1 MPDRGRTVLI
11 AIGGIAALGF
21 AAGVIA
27 LFVRWERNGKE
38 QRLPLGLLGLLVVEA
53 TLYADQNA
61 LPRGLFHP
69 GSGSTQ
75 LRLPE
80 VYITLA
86 LIARLIVRGKPK
98 RIGLAAGLWLAFA
111 AWMALSAVVGFL
123 NQNST
128 SQILYEGKVIVY
140 IVGGFALAAGVPV
153 RRYLDSGGL
162 YRLGA
167 LVVACASLLDVMT
180 IAKFSVNTNIP
191 LLPLQSFGGI
201 GNETAAIFIAVGAMC
216 FLVRLASGSC
226 RLRHVLALIP
236 IIATVVLASER
247 AVLFNMLTVI
257 GVILLGMFFGIRRG
271 VVRRFQV
278 HSGQVIL
285 GVLAAIAVATVVVVG
300 PAALDNRAPNIP
312 LASSF
317 QTLFHSQGKQESAQD
332 RLNLAASAEAMIPQH
347 PLIGWGLG
355 VEFFYY
361 ETGTRSEQQ
370 VAYAHNIVLDLWL
383 RAGIIGV
390 LLFFAP
396 FLLSITDGVRVWR
409 RHSDPETAAL
419 ALALIGILAGL
430 LLTAFLE
437 PMIDEY
443 RLATLFGLSLGM
455 LRATVT
461 QTHLGTTMLV
471 NRSGSTRER
480 VAAGDGTQDKA
491 SGDMAWR

>member
-1 MPDRGRTVLI
+1 MLI
-11 AIGGIAALGF
+11 ALAGVVALGL
-21 AAGVIA
+21 AVAVVA
-27 LFVRWERNGKE
+27 LFVRWEREGKE

-69 GSGSTQ
+69 GSGATQ

-80 VYITLA
+80 IYITLA
-86 LIARLIVRGKPK
+86 LVARLIARGRPK
-98 RIGLAAGLWLAFA
+98 RIGLSAGLWLAFA
-111 AWMALSAVVGFL
+111 AWIALGAVVGFL

-128 SQILYEGKVIVY
+128 SQILYEAKVIVY
-140 IVGGFALAAGVPV
+140 IVGGYALAAGVPV

-167 LVVACASLLDVMT
+167 LCIACASLLDLMT
-180 IAKFSVNTNIP
+180 IGKVTVNTNIP

-201 GNETAAIFIAVGAMC
+201 GNETAAIYIAVGAMW
-216 FLVRLASGSC
+216 FLVRLASGSV
-226 RLRHVLALIP
+226 RLRHVLALVP
-236 IIATVVLASER
+236 LIAAVVLASER

-257 GVILLGMFFGIRRG
+257 GVILIGTFFGIRRG

-278 HSGQVIL
+278 GSGQVIL
-285 GVLAAIAVATVVVVG
+285 AVLAVIAIATVVVVG
-300 PAALDNRAPNIP
+300 PAALENRAPKVP

-317 QTLFHSQGKQESAQD
+317 QQLFHSQGKQESAQD
-332 RLNLAASAEAMIPQH
+332 RLNLAASAESMIPQH

-355 VEFFYY
+355 VEFLYY
-361 ETGTRSEQQ
+361 ETGTRSEQE

-383 RAGIIGV
+383 RTGIIGV

-396 FLLSITDGVRVWR
+396 FGLSMVEGVRVWR
-409 RHSDPETAAL
+409 RHPDPETAAL
-419 ALALIGILAGL
+419 ALALVAVLAGL

-461 QTHLGTTMLV
+461 QMHLGPSMLV
-471 NRSGSTRER
+471 DRVESKSGR
-480 VAAGDGTQDKA
+480 VLLVD
-491 SGDMAWR
+491 DMQSEFPPEVSWR

>member
-1 MPDRGRTVLI
+1 VLI
-11 AIGGIAALGF
+11 ALAGVAALGL

-27 LFVRWERNGKE
+27 LFVRWERQGKE

-53 TLYADQNA
+53 TIYADQNS
-61 LPRGLFHP
+61 LPRGIFHP

-80 VYITLA
+80 IYITLA

-111 AWMALSAVVGFL
+111 AWIAVSSAVGIL
-123 NQNST
+123 NLNST
-128 SQILYEGKVIVY
+128 SQNLYEAKVIVY
-140 IVGGFALAAGVPV
+140 IVGGYALAAGVPV

-162 YRLGA
+162 YRLGT
-167 LVVACASLLDVMT
+167 LCVACASILDLMT
-180 IAKFSVNTNIP
+180 IAKVTVNTNIP

-201 GNETAAIFIAVGAMC
+201 GNETAAIYIAVGAMC
-216 FLVRLASGSC
+216 FLVRMASGSL
-226 RLRHVLALIP
+226 RLRHVLALVP
-236 IIATVVLASER
+236 LIAAVVLASER

-257 GVILLGMFFGIRRG
+257 GVILLGVFFGIRRG
-271 VVRRFQV
+271 VARRFQV
-278 HSGQVIL
+278 GSGQVIL
-285 GVLAAIAVATVVVVG
+285 AVLAVIAIATVVVVG
-300 PAALDNRAPNIP
+300 PAALENRSPQIP

-317 QTLFHSQGKQESAQD
+317 QQLFHSKGKQESAQD
-332 RLNLAASAEAMIPQH
+332 RLNLAASAEALIPPQ

-355 VEFFYY
+355 VEFLYY

-396 FLLSITDGVRVWR
+396 FGLSIAEGLRVWR
-409 RHSDPETAAL
+409 RHTDPETAAL
-419 ALALIGILAGL
+419 ALALVAVLAGL

-461 QTHLGTTMLV
+461 QTHGGRTMLV
-471 NRSGSTRER
+471 DRFETTRDR
-480 VAAGDGTQDKA
+480 VAPGDEVRSESSVEA
-491 SGDMAWR
+491 SWR